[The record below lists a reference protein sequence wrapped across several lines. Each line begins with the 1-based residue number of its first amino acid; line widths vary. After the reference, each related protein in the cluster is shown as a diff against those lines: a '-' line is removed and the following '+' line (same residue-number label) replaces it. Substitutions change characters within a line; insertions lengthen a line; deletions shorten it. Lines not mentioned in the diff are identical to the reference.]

1 MKFLRAVFFLIFC
14 FYLFPFAAH
23 AGKLENSFAAAQK
36 AYQENRLD
44 EAAEGFGEVAA
55 MLVRNKQIPQARL
68 VLGNVA
74 AIRIR
79 QEKYGEAIAV
89 YEQALGLPGK
99 VAPDFQ
105 QKAWTNLA
113 VCHHH
118 RGEFALKAE
127 YLERL
132 VKSPS
137 GQGGNLYD
145 LYAQM
150 GDAYKA
156 LELYSRAVSAYAKA
170 AELLPKQ
177 DSDIETRRRI
187 LNGWGLCAGNLGDF
201 ALAEKLFTEVMNSG
215 GEDPLPAA
223 ESSSNLGIL
232 KLEQGD
238 YPAAAKLLTASLDIE
253 KSAMLRRNEGV
264 DSNNYGLVLKSA
276 GRHEEAKEYFSRSIA
291 IAREVGNVHD
301 EAIALSNMALA
312 ARITGDHASARRD
325 YAAALE
331 LYEKAGFREGRAS
344 TLLGLGKIYEAADND
359 YARALDCYRQANAVY
374 EELEMPRGIAE
385 SLNQMGRCLRKAAAP
400 KRATRDL
407 VFDDEEITLPPL
419 EPAAARRE
427 SVEAYA
433 HALSIAER
441 LGTRELIWSAHQGL
455 GFALREEGKTAEALA
470 EYEKA
475 IALVTSMRGSQDDVE
490 LLGEYM
496 KDKSE
501 LFTEAMELCAA
512 LHKETGRQEY
522 MVRAMELDEILRNEI
537 IKANTQLVRLNYAD
551 ADKKKLYED
560 MLNISAQRDKVAS
573 HIPFVPE
580 PSDTKEMTAEES
592 RQAGLR
598 EEEAKAARERV
609 ATLEKTF
616 NELLAEWKKR
626 YPEDAALFDSN
637 AKIDTKAVQASLAPD
652 ELVLNYISLPD
663 TLVIV
668 SIAKEFVHI
677 YAEPVTKKELDD
689 KIKKDFLTDIIEGFR
704 KVETPAQEA
713 IAMRLSTA
721 YFKKM
726 YDILMSPV
734 ENDIN
739 SKRKLIIVTSGF
751 LSQFPFMA
759 LVSDDTDP
767 IYPVYFVKN
776 KEIIY
781 SRLNFFNNNIRNESI
796 LSTSPVMVAA
806 GNPRNTLFPALKSLA
821 AAEVEVE
828 HAAQSLGLPL
838 NSNNI
843 KYTNEATETWFKEL
857 LSKNPIDIIYFAT
870 HGMPFSDTYASY
882 YVDFEEQISKLSEK
896 AKEKYRNSKKYM
908 ESCLDGLSMLN
919 GYLYMAESESDDGF
933 LTLKEI
939 IELPKNR
946 LYNTKIVIL
955 SACNTGVSFA
965 PKSLEDEQIMS
976 TLSSYN
982 IEKELRNIGWIPG
995 IDQVSFVDTFMRQG
1009 VSFAYGTLWFAD
1021 DKANSHILSQFMD
1034 ELKNRSI
1041 SIAYQ
1046 SVISKYLQECREGK
1060 TVLGPALDKK
1070 TKKPIPGTVYTTIP
1084 QHPYFWA
1091 VGAIFGH

>member
-14 FYLFPFAAH
+14 FYLFPFAAY

-238 YPAAAKLLTASLDIE
+238 YPAAAKLLTTSLDIE

-580 PSDTKEMTAEES
+580 PSDAKEMTAEES
-592 RQAGLR
+592 RQACLR

-689 KIKKDFLTDIIEGFR
+689 KIKKDFLTDIIEGYGHGKRDLSEHEFM
-704 KVETPAQEA
+704 VESSNFFSNMYKILIYPAEQDV
-713 IAMRLSTA
+713 MN
-721 YFKKM
+721 KK
-726 YDILMSPV
+726 
-734 ENDIN
+734 
-739 SKRKLIIVTSGF
+739 KLIFITSGF

-759 LVSDDTDP
+759 LVKDNSDP
-767 IYPVYFVKN
+767 LFPRYLVES
-776 KEIIY
+776 KEIVA
-781 SRLNFFNNNIRNESI
+781 SRLSFFDEKIRSKEDAKSMETPSF
-796 LSTSPVMVAA
+796 LAA
-806 GNPRNTLFPALKSLA
+806 GNPRHSIIHKELLA
-821 AAEVEVE
+821 PLPGAEEEVKF
-828 HAAQSLGLPL
+828 ASSVVGSD
-838 NSNNI
+838 NV
-843 KYTNEATETWFKEL
+843 KYQLEATETWMKD
-857 LSKNPIDIIYFAT
+857 SIMNNKYNIIYFAT
-870 HGMPFSDTYASY
+870 HGMPFSDTYNFYLQYES
-882 YVDFEEQISKLSEK
+882 F
-896 AKEKYRNSKKYM
+896 KEKTKTKFKDSIDFFH
-908 ESCLDGLSMLN
+908 SSLQGLSMYN
-919 GYLYMAESESDDGF
+919 GYLYMAKSNNDDGVF
-933 LTLKEI
+933 TIKEI
-939 IELPKNR
+939 MEIPKSCFSD
-946 LYNTKIVIL
+946 TKIVIL

-965 PKSLEDEQIMS
+965 PKSVINEDIVNVF
-976 TLSSYN
+976 SSQDF
-982 IEKELRNIGWIPG
+982 EKNLRNNGWVPG
-995 IDQVSFVDTFMRQG
+995 IDQVSFVDTFMKQG
-1009 VSFAYGTLWFAD
+1009 VNHTYGTLWFAD
-1021 DKANSHILSQFMD
+1021 DRANKFILSEFIKNIKIKNIMSSYTEAVRLYLD
-1034 ELKNRSI
+1034 EAKNGNNP
-1041 SIAYQ
+1041 
-1046 SVISKYLQECREGK
+1046 LGK
-1060 TVLGPALDKK
+1060 NWSD
-1070 TKKPIPGTVYTTIP
+1070 IP
-1084 QHPYFWA
+1084 QHPYYWA